1 MTGVTSK
8 FCEERS
14 VSQKFTRE
22 LVFPVTTKNV
32 ILSINLCLAVKFP
45 RQRLFILNV
54 FSKENKHVPYR
65 PQQI

>member
-22 LVFPVTTKNV
+22 LVSFNFPVTTKNV
-32 ILSINLCLAVKFP
+32 QQSINLCLISGKIFP
-45 RQRLFILNV
+45 SAPLHSCRV
-54 FSKENKHVPYR
+54 F
-65 PQQI
+65 Q